1 MKTIRPFICGAVI
14 LASAIFSSAAAADR
28 YLLIVETA
36 KAMKRELPAVQ
47 QCVRELLASGMSGQ
61 LKPGDTLGVWTYN
74 NDLHAGDFP
83 MQVWEASATAEI
95 SKRVDDFL
103 GKQHCQNE
111 ARISHALSAMLQVI
125 ADSDRITVLIFSDGF
140 EPVQGTPFDEV
151 INRVFAQHR
160 EELRNVRIPFV
171 TVLQAVGGKIIHC
184 TINSASGPI
193 NIPAL
198 PKPKP
203 APAVV
208 VAKPAL
214 PAPAPVI
221 IKTNPPLILDYSKP
235 ASNAV
240 IPAPEKII
248 APIKPPAPPA
258 TPEVAVVVKETPKP
272 APAPAPAPAIAAVV
286 TAPPPTV
293 VRAEVPPVVEPAS
306 PVPAA
311 RPAASNTLP
320 VKPTA
325 VLAAPVT
332 APAIVPPVVVAA
344 AIPAEDVTGWVWL
357 AVGLAIAGAVGWLVW
372 RSRSKSQVSAITESI
387 ERGKR

>member
-1 MKTIRPFICGAVI
+1 MKTIRPFICGAVL
-14 LASAIFSSAAAADR
+14 LASAMFSSAATADR

-47 QCVRELLASGMSGQ
+47 QCVRELLGSGMGGQ
-61 LKPGDTLGVWTYN
+61 LKPGDTLGLWTYN
-74 NDLHAGDFP
+74 DELHAGDFP
-83 MQVWEASATAEI
+83 MQVWEASAAAEV

-111 ARISHALSAMLQVI
+111 ARISQALTAMLQVI

-171 TVLQAVGGKIIHC
+171 TMLQAVGGKIIHC

-198 PKPKP
+198 PKP
-203 APAVV
+203 APVV
-208 VAKPAL
+208 VAQKPVL
-214 PAPAPVI
+214 PAPAPVVV
-221 IKTNPPLILDYSKP
+221 KTNPPLILDYSKP
-235 ASNAV
+235 ASNAA
-240 IPAPEKII
+240 PPTPEKII

-258 TPEVAVVVKETPKP
+258 TSEVAVVVKETPKP
-272 APAPAPAPAIAAVV
+272 APATVAVV
-286 TAPPPTV
+286 TATPPSV
-293 VRAEVPPVVEPAS
+293 ARVEAPPVVEPAA
-306 PVPAA
+306 PVPAVM
-311 RPAASNTLP
+311 PAASNTLP
-320 VKPTA
+320 GKPA
-325 VLAAPVT
+325 VVVSEPV
-332 APAIVPPVVVAA
+332 IVPTNVPAGAVAA
-344 AIPAEDVTGWVWL
+344 AIPADGVAGWVWL
-357 AVGLAIAGAVGWLVW
+357 AVGLTVLGIMGWMVW
-372 RSRSKSQVSAITESI
+372 RSRSSPRASAITESI